1 MDEMIII
8 IDRGTNRFITGQ
20 VKRWIIVE
28 QACLIKTVTTHVAE
42 TNEINQTQWDETNRW
57 TTQNERISYNYN
69 FNRKMITKTINE
81 NIKY

>member
-28 QACLIKTVTTHVAE
+28 QACLIKTVTIHVAE
-42 TNEINQTQWDETNRW
+42 TNEINQTQWDETNR
-57 TTQNERISYNYN
+57 
-69 FNRKMITKTINE
+69 
-81 NIKY
+81 

>member
-42 TNEINQTQWDETNRW
+42 TNEINQTQWDETNR
-57 TTQNERISYNYN
+57 
-69 FNRKMITKTINE
+69 
-81 NIKY
+81 